1 MAAVRSTLLM
11 LALAAAA
18 PQASSQHFQYVEP
31 GLASCPAV
39 PVPPLV
45 PPPAPDTAAA
55 KRVPLGA
62 PQSGSLKVACGFE
75 QGSYTVSLN
84 STDPGATFVPRTFLV
99 NFGRIAGNGVFSVRF
114 STAGVQR
121 VTTSITSNM
130 GSPAVRG
137 QFVSPTQDFNVVAP

>member
-1 MAAVRSTLLM
+1 MTAVRSTLLM

-39 PVPPLV
+39 PVPPPV
-45 PPPAPDTAAA
+45 PDTAAA
-55 KRVPLGA
+55 KRVLLGA
-62 PQSGSLKVACGFE
+62 PVPGSLKVACGFE
-75 QGSYTVSLN
+75 HGSYTVSFN

-99 NFGRIAGNGVFSVRF
+99 NFGRIVGNGGFTVRF

-121 VTTSITSNM
+121 VTATITSNM
-130 GSPAVRG
+130 GSPAAQG
-137 QFVSPTQDFNVVAP
+137 QFLSPANDFNVVKP

>member
-18 PQASSQHFQYVEP
+18 TQASSQHFQYVEP
-31 GLASCPAV
+31 GLASCPAA
-39 PVPPLV
+39 PVPPPV
-45 PPPAPDTAAA
+45 PDTAAA
-55 KRVPLGA
+55 KRVLLGEPL
-62 PQSGSLKVACGFE
+62 SGSLKVACGFE